1 MADDTGGTLR
11 FGPLAA
17 PLHLVI
23 DMQPLFAP
31 GGAWPVPGIGALL
44 PPCARLL
51 AHAPGAAAF
60 ARFIPAETPE
70 AAPGQWRHYY
80 RRWPEVTGTRLPPA
94 QLAVL
99 DALRCLAPEAPVIDK
114 AGYSAFEVPAL
125 PALLARR
132 GAETLVL
139 SGVETDVCVLST
151 ALAAVERGLRVILAE
166 DAMASAEPAMHAAA
180 LAILRSRFEDQVE
193 IAPVATILAHWTR
206 PAA

>member
-1 MADDTGGTLR
+1 MADDTAATLR
-11 FGPLAA
+11 FGPIAA

-31 GGAWPVPGIGALL
+31 GGAWPVPGLETLL

-51 AHAPGAAAF
+51 AHAPGAVAF
-60 ARFIPAETPE
+60 ARFIPAASPE

-94 QLAVL
+94 QLDVL
-99 DALRCLAPEAPVIDK
+99 EPLRRLAPHAPVIDK
-114 AGYSAFEVPAL
+114 AGYSAFEAPAL

-132 GAETLVL
+132 GVETLVL

-166 DAMASAEPAMHAAA
+166 DAVASAEPAMHTAA

-193 IAPVATILAHWTR
+193 IAPVAAILAHWPP